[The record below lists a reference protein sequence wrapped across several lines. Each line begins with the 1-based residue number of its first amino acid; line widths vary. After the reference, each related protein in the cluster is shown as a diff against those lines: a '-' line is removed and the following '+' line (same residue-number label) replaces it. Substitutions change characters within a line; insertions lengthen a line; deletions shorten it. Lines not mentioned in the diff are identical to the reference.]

1 MKLGLDL
8 NSFKKMLAPLKPIAR
23 HHYFIVTVLLFGS
36 LAYAIYTVNETL
48 NMPADSTYYDDKLK
62 STIGRKFN
70 QSTKDTIEKIKQLQR
85 STDPTSPNQPFP
97 EGRINPFAE

>member
-1 MKLGLDL
+1 MKLGLDVHSL
-8 NSFKKMLAPLKPIAR
+8 KTLLAKFKPIAR

-36 LAYAIYTVNETL
+36 LAFAIFTVNETL
-48 NMPADSTYYDDKLK
+48 NMPTDSTYYDEKLK

-70 QSTKDTIEKIKQLQR
+70 QNTKDTIEKIKQLQR
-85 STDPTSPNQPFP
+85 STDPSSPDQPFP